1 MARKAAVKTEFT
13 DSQQSSDNKPWQF
26 KPGQSG
32 NPAGRPAGARNKL
45 SESFIVGL
53 ADHFAE
59 HGQEALN
66 RCLEE
71 NPTGYLTIIARIVP
85 RQIEA
90 AVEVTDRISVHEL
103 SADQRERIAQS
114 WLVSQQND
122 LPAMASETS
131 GSGLDSGFE
140 TAAVH

>member
-1 MARKAAVKTEFT
+1 MARKAAAAKTEFT
-13 DSQQSSDNKPWQF
+13 DSQQSSDTKPWQF

-32 NPAGRPAGARNKL
+32 NPAGRPTGARNKL

-71 NPTGYLTIIARIVP
+71 NPTGYLTIISRIVP
-85 RQIEA
+85 RQVEA
-90 AVEVTDRISVHEL
+90 AVEVTDRITVHEL

-114 WLVSQQND
+114 WLLSHQQND
-122 LPAMASETS
+122 LPAIEP
-131 GSGLDSGFE
+131 
-140 TAAVH
+140 